1 MQAPGDPAFG
11 HHAPDPS
18 RVVTLHEDHMDKT
31 RPDRRDAA
39 PALGLGAVPKR
50 TGQELTRRASLLGAL
65 GATLVAL
72 SGCGV
77 GDEWF
82 GEVKP
87 PLRGKREATTTV
99 RHGMS
104 VDEGGD
110 RRVTLPAPVRNAAWP
125 QTGGN
130 PAHLMGHLAASER
143 LARSWS
149 SGIGT
154 GGGYRRKILA
164 QPVVAD
170 GLVYTMD
177 SDAVVTAFDVT
188 SGSRAWRVDT
198 KNEDAD
204 STNIGGGMAIAEGVL
219 YAVNGLAELVALD
232 AKTGQQRYRK
242 SFSVPARSAPTVV
255 DGRLFF
261 TTIDDRLLAMATAD
275 GRRLWSYQGR
285 ASQIALLGQAAP
297 AYADGIVIA
306 GFGSG
311 NLVALRAE
319 SGRIAWSDGI
329 GATRAATSVADLSA
343 IHALPVIHNN
353 RVFVVSVGGLTVAFD
368 LRSGRRLWEREFGG
382 SETPWLAGDWM
393 FVVSAEQQLAAINA
407 TDGRIAWVTVLPRW
421 ENEEKSK
428 DPIQWVG
435 PILAGDRL
443 IVACSRGGREAL
455 AVSPYSGKI
464 LGRQSLPGTASLAPI
479 VASGTVF
486 QITDDASLLALR

>member
-1 MQAPGDPAFG
+1 
-11 HHAPDPS
+11 
-18 RVVTLHEDHMDKT
+18 MDKT
-31 RPDRRDAA
+31 RPDRHDAA
-39 PALGLGAVPKR
+39 PALHLGTSPTL
-50 TGQELTRRASLLGAL
+50 TGPALTRRASLLGAL
-65 GATLVAL
+65 GVTLGAL

-77 GDEWF
+77 FDEWF

-87 PLRGKREATTTV
+87 PLRGKREAIMAA
-99 RHGMS
+99 RRGMR

-143 LARSWS
+143 LTRSWS
-149 SGIGT
+149 SRIGT

-177 SDAVVTAFDVT
+177 SDAVVTAFDAT
-188 SGSRAWRVDT
+188 SGSRAWRFDT

-232 AKTGQQRYRK
+232 AKTGKQRYRK
-242 SFSVPARSAPTVV
+242 SFPAPARSAPTVA

-261 TTIDDRLLAMATAD
+261 TTIDDRLVAMATED
-275 GRRLWSYQGR
+275 GRQLWAYQGR
-285 ASQIALLGQAAP
+285 TSQTAVLGQAAP
-297 AYADGIVIA
+297 AYADGIVVA

-311 NLVALRAE
+311 DLVALRAE
-319 SGRIAWSDGI
+319 SGGIAWADGG
-329 GATRAATSVADLSA
+329 GATRARTSIADLSA
-343 IHALPVIHNN
+343 IRALPVIHNN
-353 RVFVVSVGGLTVAFD
+353 RVFVVSVGGLTVALD
-368 LRSGRRLWEREFGG
+368 LRSGRRLWEREIGG

-407 TDGRIAWVTVLPRW
+407 TDGRIAWVTDLPRW
-421 ENEEKSK
+421 ENEEKSQ

-443 IVACSRGGREAL
+443 IVACSGGEQEAF

-464 LGRQSLPGTASLAPI
+464 LGRQSLPGNASLAPI
-479 VASGTVF
+479 VAAGTVF